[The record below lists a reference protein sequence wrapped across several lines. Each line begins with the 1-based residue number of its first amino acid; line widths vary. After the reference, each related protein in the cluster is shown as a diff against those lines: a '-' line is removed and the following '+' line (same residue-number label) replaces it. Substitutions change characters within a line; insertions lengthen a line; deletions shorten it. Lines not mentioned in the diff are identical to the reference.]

1 MNALFVQV
9 LRLGLNAVPVI
20 LIVLLARL
28 LLRRAPKRFSL
39 CAVADRLCRAG
50 PAGLRAQRSCA
61 ACGCERAGHA
71 A

>member
-28 LLRRAPKRFSL
+28 LLRRAPKRCMKRS
-39 CAVADRLCRAG
+39 VAARRSTVRLSSASFIRGSICRLG
-50 PAGLRAQRSCA
+50 
-61 ACGCERAGHA
+61 
-71 A
+71 

>member
-28 LLRRAPKRFSL
+28 LLRRAPKRFSYAL
-39 CAVADRLCRAG
+39 WLIVFAALVL
-50 PAGLRAQRSCA
+50 PAFAQRSCA